1 MKLIRLS
8 CFLLLLPFVTQ
19 AQTKLSSGDN
29 SQTYTLQECIDYAI
43 QHNISLQQ
51 SRLTVERSLN
61 TLDQSR
67 ANILPKV
74 NGQYN
79 FNANF
84 GRNIDPFSN
93 DVVTST
99 IGTNQLGVGANMTLY
114 NGFRQQNTIASNQLS
129 LTAAQQDLDALK
141 NSIALQ
147 VSLAYLNVLSAQD
160 RIIVAEKTLES
171 TKLQY
176 DRTERLVKSG
186 SLAETNMFNIEAQI
200 ANDELQLLNAQNA
213 LESANLTLKQ
223 SMNITD
229 YRPIE
234 VSRMNVPS
242 PDLTPYP
249 QNPEEVYEKAISYL
263 PEVKAAKTRELIA
276 DKGIEIA
283 NAVGLPTLNA
293 NASWGSAYSTAAKN
307 VTPGQTTYQP
317 LAVSAEFQ
325 GETIPFV
332 INFPQ
337 QTFDR
342 ENIPYFNQI
351 GKNQN
356 VNLGVSLGIPIF
368 NGYNKKYQTQGAKIQ
383 KMQAELTTDNTLLTI
398 RQNIDQAYINM
409 TNAGKSYSAST
420 VQVNALQRALE
431 AATASYNAGASNFT
445 DYNVAKAN
453 LDRAQASQIQAKYEY
468 LFRIKVLDFYQ
479 NKPLGF

>member
-1 MKLIRLS
+1 MKSLKLLYL
-8 CFLLLLPFVTQ
+8 FLFIPLVSQ
-19 AQTKLSSGDN
+19 AQTKLSGADN
-29 SQTYTLQECIDYAI
+29 TATYTLQECIDYAI

-51 SRLTVERSLN
+51 SRLTIERSIN
-61 TLDQSR
+61 TLDQSK

-74 NGQYN
+74 NGQYG

-99 IGTNQLGVGANMTLY
+99 IGTNQLGVGANMILY
-114 NGFRQQNTIASNQLS
+114 NGFRQQNTVASNQLS

-141 NSIALQ
+141 NNIALQ
-147 VSLAYLNVLSAQD
+147 VALAYLNVLSAQD
-160 RIIVAEKTLES
+160 RITVAEKTLES

-213 LESANLTLKQ
+213 LESSSLSLKQ
-223 SMNITD
+223 SMNIID

-234 VSRMNVPS
+234 VNRMDVPT
-242 PDLTPYP
+242 PDLMPYP
-249 QNPEEVYEKAISYL
+249 QNPEDVYQKAISYL
-263 PEVKAAKTRELIA
+263 PEVKAAQTREQIA

-283 NAVGLPTLNA
+283 SAVGMPSLTA

-307 VTPGQTTYQP
+307 VTPGATTYEP

-337 QTFDR
+337 QSFNR
-342 ENIPYFNQI
+342 ENIAYFNQI

-356 VNLGVSLGIPIF
+356 VNMGLSLSIPIF
-368 NGYNKKYQTQGAKIQ
+368 NGYNKKFQTQGAKIQ
-383 KMQAELTTDNTLLTI
+383 KLQAELTTDNTMLTI
-398 RQNIDQAYINM
+398 RQNIDQAFINM

-445 DYNVAKAN
+445 DYNVAKTN
-453 LDRAQASQIQAKYEY
+453 LDRALASQIQAKYEY